1 MTLACLDDK
10 NEQIER
16 NKARFLKYKSELAG
30 IDGIELMEYSMIEKR
45 SYKNILVRL
54 KKEWPISRELTLK
67 ILQAENMVVRPYY
80 YPPLHKKENQ
90 YPTINGILANTEKLM
105 EQLMLLPCGEF
116 VSLQDIESIAGYLKY
131 IQQNASSITK
141 EVAKRA

>member
-1 MTLACLDDK
+1 MK
-10 NEQIER
+10 E
-16 NKARFLKYKSELAG
+16 
-30 IDGIELMEYSMIEKR
+30 

-54 KKEWPISRELTLK
+54 EKEWPLSRALTIK

-90 YPTINGILANTEKLM
+90 FPTIKSVLTNTENLM

-116 VSLQDIESIAGYLKY
+116 VSEKDIETVASYLKY
-131 IQQNASSITK
+131 IEQNAISIQMDLQINL
-141 EVAKRA
+141 